1 MSPTVSAGNLSPVSF
16 VNRESELEQLAA
28 WWSGKAAGIAIVWGR
43 RRVGKTA
50 LIERFSAER
59 PTVFHTGGGRPPAAE
74 LAALSRAAEPVL
86 ASATRDLTAR
96 PFVDWDDALE
106 TLALAARD
114 RPLLLVLDELPAL
127 AETSPELPSVI
138 RASWDRLRSKT
149 KLKLLLCGSAV
160 RVMEAMQEERAP
172 LYGRLDLA
180 LLLHPFR
187 PHEAARM
194 LTSLSPSRRALVW
207 GLVGGMPLYLR
218 WWDQAASV
226 EANLLRLACT
236 PGGQLLTEG
245 QLVLATEGD
254 AGELARQTL
263 YAIAAGRTKF
273 NEIEQVVRADP
284 GRTLERLVELRLVER
299 LAPVTEDPR
308 RTRRRTYRIADNLL
322 AFWLGLLDR
331 YRPEIERGLGKSILP
346 VLLESIDQHMGGPW
360 ESAFRDHLRR
370 LATAGELAPG
380 AVAVGPF
387 WTAAADPGEIDAV
400 VLAGRRREAVLIGE
414 AKWGKR
420 VNGAALRAELERKA
434 RALPRLAADP
444 RYAICARERVD
455 NSGEM
460 LVMTAADIFGT

>member
-1 MSPTVSAGNLSPVSF
+1 MN
-16 VNRESELEQLAA
+16 
-28 WWSGKAAGIAIVWGR
+28 
-43 RRVGKTA
+43 
-50 LIERFSAER
+50 
-59 PTVFHTGGGRPPAAE
+59 
-74 LAALSRAAEPVL
+74 
-86 ASATRDLTAR
+86 AR

-106 TLALAARD
+106 TLAIAARN
-114 RPLLLVLDELPAL
+114 RRLLLVLDELPAL
-127 AETSPELPSVI
+127 AETSPQLPSLI
-138 RASWDRLRSKT
+138 RAAWDRLRSKT

-207 GLVGGMPLYLR
+207 GIVGGMPLYLR
-218 WWDQAASV
+218 WWDQGASV
-226 EANLLRLACT
+226 EDNLLRLACT

-245 QLVLATEGD
+245 QLVLATEGEG
-254 AGELARQTL
+254 GELARQTL
-263 YAIAAGRTKF
+263 YAIASGRTKF

-284 GRTLERLVELRLVER
+284 GRTLEKLVELRLVER
-299 LAPVTEDPR
+299 LVPVTEDPR
-308 RTRRRTYRIADNLL
+308 RTRRRIYRIADNFL

-346 VLLESIDQHMGGPW
+346 VLLESIDDQMGGPVG
-360 ESAFRDHLRR
+360 ERLSRSPASARQHGR
-370 LATAGELAPG
+370 AAPDV
-380 AVAVGPF
+380 VAVGPF

-420 VNGAALRAELERKA
+420 VDGARLRAELERKA
-434 RALPRLAADP
+434 QTLPRLAAEP

-455 NSGEM
+455 KAGDA
-460 LVMTAADIFGT
+460 LVITAADIFAA